1 MDAGRKML
9 NENKVEE
16 PQELEAKLNDLRSR
30 FEVVLAMSAT
40 KQDRL
45 DNALVLATEF
55 DIAVKTELQLLKE
68 FEDNLR
74 DMGPIGDD
82 LDSIKSQLEQH
93 RVCWFCWSLYK
104 YFCCVKEIGQ
114 AGKKEES
121 YEK

>member
-16 PQELEAKLNDLRSR
+16 PQDLEAKLNDLRSR
-30 FEVVLAMSAT
+30 FEVVVAMATT

-55 DIAVKTELQLLKE
+55 DTAVKTELLLLKE

-74 DMGPIGDD
+74 EMGPIGDD
-82 LDSIKSQLEQH
+82 LDSIKTQLEQH
-93 RVCWFCWSLYK
+93 RVCRFVWILYR
-104 YFCCVKEIGQ
+104 E
-114 AGKKEES
+114 
-121 YEK
+121 

>member
-16 PQELEAKLNDLRSR
+16 PQELEGKLNDLRSR

-55 DIAVKTELQLLKE
+55 DTAVKTELLLLKE

-93 RVCWFCWSLYK
+93 RVC
-104 YFCCVKEIGQ
+104 
-114 AGKKEES
+114 
-121 YEK
+121 